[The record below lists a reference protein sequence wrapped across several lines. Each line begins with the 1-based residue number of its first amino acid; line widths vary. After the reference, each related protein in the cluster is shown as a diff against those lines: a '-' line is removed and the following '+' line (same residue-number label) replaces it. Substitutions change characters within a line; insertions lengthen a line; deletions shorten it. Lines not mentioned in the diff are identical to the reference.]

1 MKRGIKPRRNIKE
14 YFSNKSPI
22 DLKIKVITESEKNN
36 IVGEYNEIYENGK
49 AEGMQQ
55 GVKQGIKQGM
65 KQGMLK
71 VLIDMVKDK
80 LLSVADAAKRLGVSE
95 KEFMRISKA

>member
-55 GVKQGIKQGM
+55 GM

-71 VLIDMVKDK
+71 VLIEMVKDK
-80 LLSVADAAKRLGVSE
+80 LLSVIDAAKRLGVSE
-95 KEFMRISKA
+95 KEFMRLSKA

>member
-1 MKRGIKPRRNIKE
+1 MGIL
-14 YFSNKSPI
+14 F
-22 DLKIKVITESEKNN
+22 DQDTVTEFYE
-36 IVGEYNEIYENGK
+36 NEIYENGK
-49 AEGMQQ
+49 AEGMQ
-55 GVKQGIKQGM
+55 QGM

-95 KEFMRISKA
+95 KEFMRLSKA

>member
-55 GVKQGIKQGM
+55 GMKQGM

-71 VLIDMVKDK
+71 VLIEMVKDK
-80 LLSVADAAKRLGVSE
+80 LLSVIDAAKRLGVSE
-95 KEFMRISKA
+95 KEFMRLSKA